1 MICGCVG
8 QFCKDISY
16 SYDLYFLVY
25 LRHDKLSELRVAPFE
40 QLFNAFGSKLR
51 WQLRSPYKKYIRF
64 VFTAICL
71 LGDACFICYL
81 YLFYINWCSTR
92 FPFHLM
98 LASLNS
104 TRWEP
109 LLALLE
115 RMSWLCSDFSFSVV
129 LIIVFLSL

>member
-8 QFCKDISY
+8 QFCKDI

-81 YLFYINWCSTR
+81 YLFI
-92 FPFHLM
+92 
-98 LASLNS
+98 
-104 TRWEP
+104 
-109 LLALLE
+109 
-115 RMSWLCSDFSFSVV
+115 
-129 LIIVFLSL
+129 